1 MRDGEKVSGTGNNST
16 RVAPYIKGTH
26 LYRCHLCAQIP
37 LFSSN
42 KVDYTNVY
50 RAANARHALGHFIAD
65 FRNAYPDYTVLM
77 KNITVERVFPASL

>member
-26 LYRCHLCAQIP
+26 LYRCHLHAQIP
-37 LFSSN
+37 LCSSN

-50 RAANARHALGHFIAD
+50 RAANPRHALGHFIAD
-65 FRNAYPDYTVLM
+65 FRNAYPGYTVLM
-77 KNITVERVFPASL
+77 KTITVERVFPASL

>member
-26 LYRCHLCAQIP
+26 LYRCHLHAQIP
-37 LFSSN
+37 LSLSQ
-42 KVDYTNVY
+42 VDCTNVY
-50 RAANARHALGHFIAD
+50 RAANPRHALGHFIAD

-77 KNITVERVFPASL
+77 KTITVERVFPAPL